1 MNRMDDVISRQD
13 AIDVLKRNYP
23 SSCFEDLCKAVDIAI
38 KALSEQHCEYWDSE
52 SNYCALN
59 RPSAQPRKKGKWI
72 EFDSD
77 EDKYDLIKCSC
88 CEHIFTVDS
97 FHWSDRGFVKDDFN
111 FCPICG
117 ASTKGE
123 SE

>member
-1 MNRMDDVISRQD
+1 MSDLISRTWLL
-13 AIDVLKRNYP
+13 DVVENIIEWDTERDRNRIIHQVRELTP
-23 SSCFEDLCKAVDIAI
+23 A
-38 KALSEQHCEYWDSE
+38 
-52 SNYCALN
+52 
-59 RPSAQPRKKGKWI
+59 AQPRKKGKWI

-117 ASTKGE
+117 ASMKGE